1 MFKRILVTSALPY
14 ANGPLH
20 VGHLAGA
27 YLPADIWTRFKRL
40 KNEDIIHIC
49 GTDEHGVAITLSAR
63 KENKTPK
70 ELVDF
75 YHENIKRTFERI
87 GIEFDNF
94 SRTTKE
100 IHYKLSQEFFLKIYN
115 KGFIEKREVKQF
127 YCENDKMFLPDRYIF
142 GICPY
147 CGYEKARGDQCEK
160 CGRWLEPTDLR
171 EPKCSIC
178 LKEPILKDSFQYFFK
193 LNEFEKPL
201 RDYIESKKNK
211 WKDNVLNFVNNWLR
225 EGLKPRAITRDL
237 EWGVPVPLEEATNK
251 VLYVWFDA
259 PIGYISSTIEWNNE
273 KWELYWKDKDT
284 RIVHFIG
291 KDNIVF
297 HAIVWPAM
305 LMAEG
310 SYNLPEDIPANE
322 FLNLMGDKISTS
334 RNWALWVDE
343 LLEKFEPDYIRF
355 FIAYIMPEN
364 KDSDFNLYEFK
375 DRVNNEL
382 INKFGNLI
390 SRVIGFINRFLD
402 GYIPDIELN
411 DEELKEFE
419 NFKKYIIEIE
429 NYIENFEF
437 RKALFTIISSVDF
450 VNAYIDKI
458 KPWNLIKYDETL
470 TKRKIYLIIQ
480 FIKSI
485 TIAFEPFIP
494 FSSKKI
500 LNSIGIKNY
509 NWETAKIILD
519 SIRNYKISDI
529 GNIYRK
535 IENNEIEEI
544 LKTLNSR
551 VVKDY
556 ITYEEFSKIDLRVG
570 KVISAERIEKSKKL
584 LKLIVS
590 LGNEKRQ
597 IVAGIGNEYNPED
610 LINKNVIIVSNLEP
624 KKIMGIESQ
633 GMLLAAGEK
642 PVILT
647 TEKDVEEGSKVK

>member
-160 CGRWLEPTDLR
+160 CGRWLEPTDLK

-237 EWGVPVPLEEATNK
+237 EWGVPVPLEEAKNK

-310 SYNLPEDIPANE
+310 SYNLPDDIPANE

-402 GYIPDIELN
+402 GYIPDIELK

>member
-1 MFKRILVTSALPY
+1 MSKRILVTSALPY

-20 VGHLAGA
+20 IGHLAGA

-40 KNEDIIHIC
+40 KNEDVIHIC

-160 CGRWLEPTDLR
+160 CGRWLEPTDLK

-211 WKDNVLNFVNNWLR
+211 WKDNVLNFVNNWLK

-237 EWGVPVPLEEATNK
+237 EWGVPVPLEEAKNK

-259 PIGYISSTIEWNNE
+259 PIGYISSTIEWNKE

-310 SYNLPEDIPANE
+310 SYNLPDDIPANE

-343 LLEKFEPDYIRF
+343 LLEKFDPDYIRF

-390 SRVIGFINRFLD
+390 SRVMGFINRFFD
-402 GYIPDIELN
+402 GYIPDIDLN
-411 DEELKEFE
+411 DEEIKEFE
-419 NFKKYIIEIE
+419 NFKNYIIEVE

-437 RKALFTIISSVDF
+437 RKALFTIILAVDF
-450 VNAYIDKI
+450 VNAYIDKV
-458 KPWNLIKYDETL
+458 KPWNLIKYDEVS
-470 TKRKIYLIIQ
+470 TKRKIYLIVQ

-500 LNSIGIKNY
+500 LNSIGVKNY
-509 NWETAKIILD
+509 NWETAKIILE
-519 SIRNYKISDI
+519 SIKNYKISDI
-529 GNIYRK
+529 GNIYK
-535 IENNEIEEI
+535 KVENSEIEEI
-544 LKTLNSR
+544 LNILNSR

-570 KVISAERIEKSKKL
+570 RVISAERIEKSKKL

-590 LGNEKRQ
+590 LGTEKRQ

>member
-147 CGYEKARGDQCEK
+147 CGYEKTRGDQCEK
-160 CGRWLEPTDLR
+160 CGRWLEPTDLK

-237 EWGVPVPLEEATNK
+237 EWGVPVPLEEAKNK

-310 SYNLPEDIPANE
+310 SYNLPDDIPANE

-364 KDSDFNLYEFK
+364 RDSDFNLYEFK

>member
-1 MFKRILVTSALPY
+1 MSKRILVTSALPY

-20 VGHLAGA
+20 IGHLAGA

-75 YHENIKRTFERI
+75 YHENIKRTFKRI

-115 KGFIEKREVKQF
+115 KGFIEKRQVKQF

-160 CGRWLEPTDLR
+160 CGRWLEPTDLK

-193 LNEFEKPL
+193 LNELERPL

-211 WKDNVLNFVNNWLR
+211 WKDNVLNFVNNWLK

-237 EWGVPVPLEEATNK
+237 EWGVPVPLEEAKNK

-259 PIGYISSTIEWNNE
+259 PIGYISSTIEWDKE

-310 SYNLPEDIPANE
+310 SYNLPDDIPANE

-390 SRVIGFINRFLD
+390 SRVMGFINRFFD
-402 GYIPDIELN
+402 GYIPDVNLN
-411 DEELKEFE
+411 DEEIREFE
-419 NFKKYIIEIE
+419 NFKNYIIEIE

-437 RKALFTIISSVDF
+437 RKALFTIISAVDF
-450 VNAYIDKI
+450 VNAYIDKV
-458 KPWNLIKYDETL
+458 KPWNLIKYDEIS
-470 TKRKIYLIIQ
+470 TKRKMYLIVQ

-494 FSSKKI
+494 FSSKRI
-500 LNSIGIKNY
+500 LSSIGIKDY
-509 NWETAKIILD
+509 NWETAKIILN

-529 GNIYRK
+529 GNLYKK
-535 IENNEIEEI
+535 IENSEIEEI
-544 LKTLNSR
+544 LNILNSR

-584 LKLIVS
+584 LKIIVS
-590 LGNEKRQ
+590 LGSEKRQ

-647 TEKDVEEGSKVK
+647 TEKEVEEGSKVK

>member
-20 VGHLAGA
+20 IGHLAGA
-27 YLPADIWTRFKRL
+27 YLPADIWTRFKKL

-87 GIEFDNF
+87 GIQFDNF
-94 SRTTKE
+94 SRTTRE

-160 CGRWLEPTDLR
+160 CGRWLDPTDLK

-178 LKEPILKDSFQYFFK
+178 LKEPTLKDSFQYFFK

-211 WKDNVLNFVNNWLR
+211 WKDNVLNFVNNWIK

-237 EWGVPVPLEEATNK
+237 EWGVPVPLEEAKNK

-273 KWELYWKDKDT
+273 KWELYWKDKET

-310 SYNLPEDIPANE
+310 SYNLPDDIPANE

-343 LLEKFEPDYIRF
+343 LLDRFEPDYIRF

-402 GYIPDIELN
+402 GYIPNVYLT
-411 DEELKEFE
+411 DEEIKEFE

-429 NYIENFEF
+429 NYLENFEF
-437 RKALFTIISSVDF
+437 RKALFTIISAIDF
-450 VNAYIDKI
+450 INAYIDKI
-458 KPWNLIKYDETL
+458 KPWNLIKYDENS

-500 LNSIGIKNY
+500 LNSIGIENY
-509 NWETAKIILD
+509 NWETSKIILD
-519 SIRNYKISDI
+519 SIKNHKISDI
-529 GNIYRK
+529 GNIYKK
-535 IENNEIEEI
+535 IENSEIEEI

-551 VVKDY
+551 VVRDY
-556 ITYEEFSKIDLRVG
+556 ITYGEFSKIDLRVG

-584 LKLIVS
+584 LKIIVS

>member
-1 MFKRILVTSALPY
+1 MSKRILVTSALPY

-20 VGHLAGA
+20 IGHLAGA
-27 YLPADIWTRFKRL
+27 YLPADIYTRFKKL

-94 SRTTKE
+94 SRTTRE
-100 IHYKLSQEFFLKIYN
+100 IHYKLSQDFFLKIYN
-115 KGFIEKREVKQF
+115 KGFIEKKEVKQF

-160 CGRWLEPTDLR
+160 CGRWLEPNDLK

-193 LNEFEKPL
+193 LNELERPL

-211 WKDNVLNFVNNWLR
+211 WKDNVLNFVNNWLK

-237 EWGVPVPLEEATNK
+237 EWGVPVPLEEAKNK

-291 KDNIVF
+291 KDNIAF

-310 SYNLPEDIPANE
+310 SYNLPDDIPANE

-390 SRVIGFINRFLD
+390 SRVMGFINRFFD
-402 GYIPDIELN
+402 GYIPDIDLRE
-411 DEELKEFE
+411 EELKEFE
-419 NFKKYIIEIE
+419 NFKEYIIEIE

-458 KPWNLIKYDETL
+458 KPWNLIKYDKTL

-529 GNIYRK
+529 GNIYKK
-535 IENNEIEEI
+535 IENYQIEEI
-544 LKTLNSR
+544 LSMLNSR
-551 VVKDY
+551 VIKNY
-556 ITYEEFSKIDLRVG
+556 ITYEEFSKVDLRVG

>member
-160 CGRWLEPTDLR
+160 CGRWLEPTDLK

-237 EWGVPVPLEEATNK
+237 EWGVPVPLEEAKNK

-310 SYNLPEDIPANE
+310 SYNLPDDIPANE

>member
-1 MFKRILVTSALPY
+1 MSKRILVTSALPY

-20 VGHLAGA
+20 IGHLAGA
-27 YLPADIWTRFKRL
+27 YLPADIWTRFKKL
-40 KNEDIIHIC
+40 KNKDIIHIC

-87 GIEFDNF
+87 GIQFDNF
-94 SRTTKE
+94 SRTTRE

-160 CGRWLEPTDLR
+160 CGRWLEPTDLK

-211 WKDNVLNFVNNWLR
+211 WKDNVLNFVNNWIK

-237 EWGVPVPLEEATNK
+237 EWGVPVPLEEAKNK

-273 KWELYWKDKDT
+273 KWELYWKDKET

-310 SYNLPEDIPANE
+310 SYNLPDDIPANE

-343 LLEKFEPDYIRF
+343 LLDRFEPDYIRF

-402 GYIPDIELN
+402 GYIPNVYLT
-411 DEELKEFE
+411 DEEIKEFE

-429 NYIENFEF
+429 NYLENFEF
-437 RKALFTIISSVDF
+437 RKALFTIISAVDF
-450 VNAYIDKI
+450 INAYIDKI
-458 KPWNLIKYDETL
+458 KPWNLIKYDENS

-500 LNSIGIKNY
+500 LNSIGIENY
-509 NWETAKIILD
+509 NWETSKIILD
-519 SIRNYKISDI
+519 SIKNYKISDI
-529 GNIYRK
+529 GNIYKK
-535 IENNEIEEI
+535 IENSEIEEI

-551 VVKDY
+551 VVRDY

-584 LKLIVS
+584 LKIIVS